1 MTPRHRTASLGLL
14 LASLLAACSSGSAP
28 AGPVAPPPLDPAKPD
43 DTLMIRALAAF
54 KAAGVAASEGRA
66 LLTAD
71 PVANAAAAQAR
82 FDVAIAGDLEAR
94 TLFDQLV
101 ALYPASLRVPQA
113 TVMGGRCSYELGT
126 LDPPNEVAHFSDART
141 RLAGYAASWPSGWDG
156 HSAAYF
162 LGRAR
167 YRLASLATQTDDFAA
182 ARADFRRS
190 LALGPAGLYADNAL
204 YYVGRCSYEL
214 AWPVISGI
222 KPLPADPAFASTKVL
237 LDEAQAAFLE
247 LLRRFPASS
256 YTDNAIYYLGRS
268 YLDEP
273 TDDAVSTVE
282 RLANLDL
289 AAARFGEVIA
299 LPASIYADGA
309 RYWRGRTRYAM
320 SFHRPAAAEL
330 AAALADF
337 QAVLPTSS
345 YKDNAM
351 AYEVRVHARGRD
363 CVAAQAAMAA
373 LLAAYPAS
381 TWITSTQA
389 YLVNAGC

>member
-1 MTPRHRTASLGLL
+1 MTPHHRTASLGLL

-28 AGPVAPPPLDPAKPD
+28 TGPVAPPPLDPAKPD

-54 KAAGVAASEGRA
+54 KAAGVAASEGRT

-126 LDPPNEVAHFSDART
+126 LDPPNEVAHFSDARI

-167 YRLASLATQTDDFAA
+167 YRLASLATPTDDFAA

-222 KPLPADPAFASTKVL
+222 KPLPADPAFATTKAL

-256 YTDNAIYYLGRS
+256 YTDNATYYLGRS

-299 LPASIYADGA
+299 IPASFYADGA

-337 QAVLPTSS
+337 QAVRPTSS

-351 AYEVRVHARGRD
+351 AYEVRVHARGGD
-363 CVAAQAAMAA
+363 CVSARAAMAA

-381 TWITSTQA
+381 TWITSTQT
-389 YLVNAGC
+389 YLVASCP